1 MSSSS
6 LIGRKLGQY
15 EITAMIGRG
24 GMATV
29 YKGYQAS
36 VDRYVAI
43 KVLPPHPGL
52 DDMFIRRFRLEAKTI
67 GSLQHP
73 HILPL
78 YDYGDTEDH
87 ILYLVMAYIE
97 GGSLDDVIDAG
108 PMPPKRVEKI
118 LREVASAL
126 DYAHRRGVIHR
137 DIKPANILL
146 DSEGHAVLADF
157 GIVKMMASSS
167 SSSNLTG
174 TGVVGTPAYMAPE
187 QGQGLDVD
195 GRADIYSLG
204 CVVYEM
210 LTGHQPYSAD
220 TPMQLVLKH
229 ISEPPQSILDRRP
242 DLPPAIDLVMQ
253 KVLAKNPDDRYQTA
267 VEFAEDF
274 SKALHGES
282 DSLAAVRGQYPLER
296 DKTISAP
303 LGPAPTEQMTPPQP
317 SSQTII
323 MREST
328 NPLIL
333 LGGFGIIS
341 LVILIVAILLI
352 SQLNNQNLG
361 APPAQN
367 TPLNADE
374 TPPPSPTSAEV
385 AIVPTPTSMPN
396 FGILRFNSANQ
407 PGDTINLT
415 AQGLAPLPSGQ
426 IYATWLV
433 NEESGETL
441 ALGQLLIDPFGDGAL
456 VKTDEEGRLL
466 PTQFNTVIITA
477 ETSIGTAPSDDVR
490 YRGANPPELLTSLSS
505 ILVADEQG
513 INGGSLLAGAQ
524 TEAGFASQHAGLAA
538 RATNVG
544 GMQTHAE
551 HTINILNGT
560 QTDYN
565 GNGRGENPGRKVG
578 VYFFIERIEEHL
590 NIIANAP
597 TASREL
603 QVNVETVRICT
614 QNVRDWADQVQS
626 LEQELLA
633 ADSIEAVTAQA
644 TLSTQLTEAIINGV
658 DANENGTV
666 EPFEGEC
673 GLAQIATYGLQVANM
688 PLFAVGGN

>member
-15 EITAMIGRG
+15 EITALIGRG

-67 GSLQHP
+67 GGLQHP

-87 ILYLVMAYIE
+87 ILYLVMAYID
-97 GGSLDDVIDAG
+97 GGSLDDIIDAG

-157 GIVKMMASSS
+157 GIVKMTSSSS

-174 TGVVGTPAYMAPE
+174 TSVVGTPAYMAPE
-187 QGQGLDVD
+187 QCQGLNVD

-210 LTGHQPYSAD
+210 LTGRQPYSAD
-220 TPMQLVLKH
+220 TPMQLMLKH
-229 ISEPPQSILDRRP
+229 ISEPPKSILDERP
-242 DLPPAIDLVMQ
+242 DLPPEVDLVMQ

-296 DKTISAP
+296 DKTISQP
-303 LGPAPTEQMTPPQP
+303 LGPDPTQHVAAQNPSQP
-317 SSQTII
+317 TII

-328 NPLIL
+328 SPLVL
-333 LGGFGIIS
+333 LGGFGIIG
-341 LVILIVAILLI
+341 LVIVIVAVLLI
-352 SQLNNQNLG
+352 GQLNNNAIVTLNTP
-361 APPAQN
+361 APP
-367 TPLNADE
+367 NAE
-374 TPPPSPTSAEV
+374 PSA
-385 AIVPTPTSMPN
+385 PTPTSEPN
-396 FGILRFNSANQ
+396 FGGLRFNSANQ
-407 PGDTINLT
+407 PGDTVNLS
-415 AQGLAPLPSGQ
+415 ARGLAQPPQGQ
-426 IYATWLV
+426 MYTAWLV
-433 NEESGETL
+433 NDQTGDSL
-441 ALGQLLIDPFGDGAL
+441 ALGQLLVDPFGDGVL
-456 VKTDEEGRLL
+456 VKTDDQGRLL
-466 PTQFNTVIITA
+466 PTFFNTVIITT
-477 ETSIGTAPSDDVR
+477 ETSIGSAPSDAVR
-490 YRGANPPELLTSLSS
+490 YRGTNPPELLSSLAS
-505 ILVADEQG
+505 ILVADPEG
-513 INGGSLLAGAQ
+513 LNGGSLLDGAL

-538 RATNVG
+538 RASNVG

-560 QTDYN
+560 ETDYN

-578 VYFFIERIEEHL
+578 LYFFVERIETQL
-590 NIIANAP
+590 TAIANAP

-603 QVNVETVRICT
+603 QVNIETVRVCT

-633 ADSIEAVTAQA
+633 ADSIEAVADQA
-644 TLSTQLTEAIINGV
+644 ALSTQLMDAIINGL
-658 DANENGTV
+658 DANDNGTI

-673 GLAQIATYGLQVANM
+673 GLAQISLYGLQIANM
-688 PLFAVGGN
+688 PLLAVAGED